1 MGIKG
6 SKALQNGT
14 KEKIYDRITILY
26 VKEWKIMRIISQSGL
41 LDVPYELIAISP
53 YSGNMATI
61 IGTFPGNDLG
71 KGDRV
76 YILAEY
82 STEEKAIKAME
93 MCREKYL
100 SRMELDGGY
109 DIVNKCYVQP
119 NYWVLPKVFQFPK
132 DEEV

>member
-1 MGIKG
+1 
-6 SKALQNGT
+6 
-14 KEKIYDRITILY
+14 
-26 VKEWKIMRIISQSGL
+26 MRIISQNGL

-53 YSGNMATI
+53 YSKNMATI
-61 IGTFPGNDLG
+61 VGTFPGNDLG

-119 NYWVLPKVFQFPK
+119 NGRV
-132 DEEV
+132 

>member
-1 MGIKG
+1 
-6 SKALQNGT
+6 
-14 KEKIYDRITILY
+14 
-26 VKEWKIMRIISQSGL
+26 MRIISQSGL

-61 IGTFPGNDLG
+61 IGTFLG

-93 MCREKYL
+93 MCRKKYADSEFNRSVL
-100 SRMELDGGY
+100 CGMGTQIGMLTDDIAEVFKDGIC
-109 DIVNKCYVQP
+109 DK
-119 NYWVLPKVFQFPK
+119 FTFRFPK
-132 DEEV
+132 DEEVEV

>member
-1 MGIKG
+1 
-6 SKALQNGT
+6 
-14 KEKIYDRITILY
+14 
-26 VKEWKIMRIISQSGL
+26 MRIISQSGL

-109 DIVNKCYVQP
+109 DVVNGCYVQP

-132 DEEV
+132 DEEVKV

>member
-1 MGIKG
+1 
-6 SKALQNGT
+6 
-14 KEKIYDRITILY
+14 
-26 VKEWKIMRIISQSGL
+26 MRIISQSGL
-41 LDVPYELIAISP
+41 LDAPYELLAISP

-61 IGTFPGNDLG
+61 VGTFPGNDLG

-100 SRMELDGGY
+100 SRMELNGGY
-109 DIVNKCYVQP
+109 DAVSGYYVQP

-132 DEEV
+132 EEEVE

>member
-1 MGIKG
+1 
-6 SKALQNGT
+6 
-14 KEKIYDRITILY
+14 
-26 VKEWKIMRIISQSGL
+26 MRIISQSGL

-61 IGTFPGNDLG
+61 VGTFPGNDLG

-93 MCREKYL
+93 MCRNRYAWCKIRSHGMNSLTMAMSFRKIDEIEQLLETFAEKN
-100 SRMELDGGY
+100 
-109 DIVNKCYVQP
+109 I
-119 NYWVLPKVFQFPK
+119 FQFPA
-132 DEEV
+132 DEEVEV

>member
-1 MGIKG
+1 
-6 SKALQNGT
+6 
-14 KEKIYDRITILY
+14 
-26 VKEWKIMRIISQSGL
+26 MRIISQNGL

-71 KGDRV
+71 KGDRI
-76 YILAEY
+76 YILGEY

-109 DIVNKCYVQP
+109 DTVNGFYVQP
-119 NYWVLPKVFQFPK
+119 NYWVLPKVFRFPK
-132 DEEV
+132 DEEVQI

>member
-1 MGIKG
+1 
-6 SKALQNGT
+6 
-14 KEKIYDRITILY
+14 
-26 VKEWKIMRIISQSGL
+26 MRIISQNGL
-41 LDVPYELIAISP
+41 LDMPYELIGISP

-61 IGTFPGNDLG
+61 VGTFPGNDLS

-100 SRMELDGGY
+100 SRMELEGGY
-109 DIVNKCYVQP
+109 DVVNGCYVQP

-132 DEEV
+132 EEEIEDE